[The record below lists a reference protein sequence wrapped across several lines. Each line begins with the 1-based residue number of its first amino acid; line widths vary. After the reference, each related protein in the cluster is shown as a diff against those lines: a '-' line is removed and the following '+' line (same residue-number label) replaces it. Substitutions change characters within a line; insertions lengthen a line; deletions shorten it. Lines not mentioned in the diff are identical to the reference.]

1 MFYPQVESF
10 DVSDGEGD
18 EDGEGGG
25 KDLGKLDKLL
35 YDVAVWAVEC
45 RGLSTSAVQRHFSV
59 GFSRA
64 GKIVD
69 QLYSLGVCGPAKGN
83 SKPRAMLLGIEE
95 IQNMERSGKFG

>member
-1 MFYPQVESF
+1 
-10 DVSDGEGD
+10 
-18 EDGEGGG
+18 
-25 KDLGKLDKLL
+25 
-35 YDVAVWAVEC
+35 
-45 RGLSTSAVQRHFSV
+45 VQRHFSV

>member
-1 MFYPQVESF
+1 
-10 DVSDGEGD
+10 
-18 EDGEGGG
+18 
-25 KDLGKLDKLL
+25 
-35 YDVAVWAVEC
+35 
-45 RGLSTSAVQRHFSV
+45 VQRHFSV

-95 IQNMERSGKFG
+95 IQSMQRSGKFG